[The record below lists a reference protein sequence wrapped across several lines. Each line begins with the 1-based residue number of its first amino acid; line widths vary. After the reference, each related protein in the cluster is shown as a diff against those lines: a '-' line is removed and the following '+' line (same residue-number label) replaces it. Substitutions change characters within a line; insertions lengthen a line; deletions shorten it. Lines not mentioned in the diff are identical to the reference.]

1 MNTKEWSVGVV
12 DYGGRLLLR
21 ARSKAGKVKHKTAP
35 TDKRREA
42 AKMAAEWCA
51 ELNERGVV
59 DDLRLSQAI
68 ERFQGG
74 YLCFR
79 RDATARRFQT
89 VFNAFLRLVGDPK
102 LSAVNEAML
111 AQFSRD
117 YGQGVTPATLA
128 AALRHLKA
136 FLRWAGRQNMI
147 GRVPHVEMPSGKATN
162 KAKGRP
168 LTTEELERIL
178 SAVPKVRSAD
188 AEVWQFLIR
197 MLWASGLRLGEALN
211 LSWNPEDPVAVVGR
225 NGRLWIVIAAEAQKA
240 GRLTECPA
248 TPEFSDLLLSVPE
261 GQRRGRVVKLPT
273 RRTDNASGVISAI
286 CGAAQVRGTAHD
298 LRRSFAERWAKKL
311 SAQQLQRLM
320 RHASLQT
327 TLTFYA
333 TGNCGL
339 EDALFSDFGNKS
351 GNSGIVVDAEN
362 IEKGLKN

>member
-1 MNTKEWSVGVV
+1 MNAREWTVGVV

-117 YGQGVTPATLA
+117 YSKGVTPATLA
-128 AALRHLKA
+128 AAL
-136 FLRWAGRQNMI
+136 
-147 GRVPHVEMPSGKATN
+147 
-162 KAKGRP
+162 
-168 LTTEELERIL
+168 LTGEEIERIVL
-178 SAVPKVRSAD
+178 AVPKVRKAD

-197 MLWASGLRLGEALN
+197 LLSASGLRLGEAVA
-211 LSWNPEDPVAVVGR
+211 LSWNTEDPVAVVER
-225 NGRLWIVIAAEAQKA
+225 NGRLWIVIQAEAQKA

-273 RRTDNASGVISAI
+273 RRVDNVSQVVAD
-286 CGAAQVRGTAHD
+286 CCKAAQVRGTAHD
-298 LRRSFAERWAKKL
+298 LRRTFAERWAKKL
-311 SAQQLQRLM
+311 SAQQLQKLM

-327 TLTFYA
+327 TLAYYA

-339 EDALFSDFGNKS
+339 EDALFSDSGNKV
-351 GNSGIVVDAEN
+351 GNKATDCEVG
-362 IEKGLKN
+362 K

>member
-1 MNTKEWSVGVV
+1 MNAREWTVGVV

-21 ARSKAGKVKHKTAP
+21 ARSKAGKVKHKTAQ

-42 AKMAAEWCA
+42 AKMAAEWSA

-68 ERFQGG
+68 ERFQAG

-79 RDATARRFQT
+79 RESTARRFQT
-89 VFNAFLRLVGDPK
+89 VFNAFARLVGDPK
-102 LSAVNEAML
+102 LSALNEGTL

-147 GRVPHVEMPSGKATN
+147 GRVPHVEMPSGRSTN

-168 LTTEELERIL
+168 LTTEEIERIL
-178 SAVPKVRSAD
+178 TAVPKVRKAD

-197 MLWASGLRLGEALN
+197 LLSASGLRLGEAVS
-211 LSWNPEDPVAVVGR
+211 LSWNPEDPVAVVER
-225 NGRLWIVIAAEAQKA
+225 NGRLWIVIQAEAQKA

-273 RRTDNASGVISAI
+273 RRTDNVSQVVAD
-286 CGAAQVRGTAHD
+286 CCKAAQVRGTAHD
-298 LRRSFAERWAKKL
+298 LRRTFGERWSKKL
-311 SAQQLQRLM
+311 SAQQLQKLM

-327 TLTFYA
+327 TLTYYA

-339 EDALFSDFGNKS
+339 EDALFGDLGNKV
-351 GNSGIVVDAEN
+351 GNKATDCELG
-362 IEKGLKN
+362 K

>member
-1 MNTKEWSVGVV
+1 MSAREWTVGVV
-12 DYGGRLLLR
+12 DYGNRLLLR
-21 ARSKAGKVKHKTAP
+21 ARSKAGKVKHKTAQ

-42 AKMAAEWCA
+42 AKMAAEWCT
-51 ELNERGVV
+51 ELNQRGVV

-102 LSAVNEAML
+102 LSAVNESML

-117 YGQGVTPATLA
+117 YGKGVTPATLA

-136 FLRWAGRQNMI
+136 FLRWSGRQNLI
-147 GRVPHVEMPSGKATN
+147 ARVPHVEMPSGKVTN

-168 LTTEELERIL
+168 LTGEEIERIVQ
-178 SAVPKVRSAD
+178 AVPKVRKAD

-197 MLWASGLRLGEALN
+197 LLSASGLRLGEAVA
-211 LSWNPEDPVAVVGR
+211 LSWNTEDPVAVVER
-225 NGRLWIVIAAEAQKA
+225 NGRLWIVIQAEAQKA

-248 TPEFSDLLLSVPE
+248 TPEFGDLLLSVPE

-273 RRTDNASGVISAI
+273 RRVDNVSQVVAD
-286 CGAAQVRGTAHD
+286 CCKAAQVRGTAHD
-298 LRRSFAERWAKKL
+298 LRRTFAERWAKKL
-311 SAQQLQRLM
+311 SAQQLQKLM

-327 TLTFYA
+327 TLGFYA

-339 EDALFSDFGNKS
+339 EDALFADSGNKV
-351 GNSGIVVDAEN
+351 GNKATDCEVG
-362 IEKGLKN
+362 K